1 MKQKERIINDI
12 KDVLKF
18 YELEHFDE
26 YMTIESIEHLVAQA
40 CHNCGYQQDGCN
52 APQGKTCH
60 DGFRAYI
67 DSEV

>member
-18 YELEHFDE
+18 YELKHFDE

-40 CHNCGYQQDGCN
+40 
-52 APQGKTCH
+52 
-60 DGFRAYI
+60 
-67 DSEV
+67 